1 MIKGGQWTL
10 KGQEFT
16 YRIEINMKRLTTQNS
31 CKRKNREEFQPELT
45 QLKLI
50 FLQLQVHLF
59 INCLTQLIF
68 EGIVH
73 ITILFTEANYPF
85 YKVF

>member
-31 CKRKNREEFQPELT
+31 CKRKNREEF
-45 QLKLI
+45 
-50 FLQLQVHLF
+50 
-59 INCLTQLIF
+59 
-68 EGIVH
+68 
-73 ITILFTEANYPF
+73 
-85 YKVF
+85 